1 MSSGRTFHRAG
12 ITREERKPVNNDFSG
27 GVDAPEKRT
36 AYAFTNFFQD
46 KEDMPVS
53 RATIYPRLPLFGSN
67 MFTVRVTLIHRSIF
81 AFVMRTN
88 CLLYMYINIIISR

>member
-36 AYAFTNFFQD
+36 AYAFTNFFQG

-53 RATIYPRLPLFGSN
+53 RATIYPRLSLFDSN
-67 MFTVRVTLIHRSIF
+67 TRLPSTLRRSIDRYLHSLCVQT
-81 AFVMRTN
+81 AF
-88 CLLYMYINIIISR
+88 YICI